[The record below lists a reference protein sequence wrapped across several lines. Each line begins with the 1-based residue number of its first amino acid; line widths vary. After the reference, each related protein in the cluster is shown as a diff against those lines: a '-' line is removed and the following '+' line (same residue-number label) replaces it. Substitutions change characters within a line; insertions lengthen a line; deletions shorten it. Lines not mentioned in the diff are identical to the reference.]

1 MRFCCYHSPD
11 NYRLCRTIEIKS
23 PVPDR
28 KGTWNQIHSTPI
40 TLHSNVTGQLGNWS
54 LGSVS
59 QRPCLNSRLK
69 CTLSWHFIRTYS
81 GTRQA
86 IELLIRWLWMFP
98 CRTWE
103 GRWESGHSRF
113 GSGEEERGGE
123 RRREVE
129 RVYYCTY
136 GVKTEVTWP
145 HCLRFIGRRLEW
157 CGTCFAGVFTL
168 AGGPFATGAC
178 SLCVKRAADW
188 YMLGW
193 VTGCSSDS
201 YQILDE
207 VFGKVMNWYY
217 GNIT

>member
-59 QRPCLNSRLK
+59 QDPRLNSRLK

-98 CRTWE
+98 CGTVCLGREVRVRTQQV
-103 GRWESGHSRF
+103 RF
-113 GSGEEERGGE
+113 RRGGE
-123 RRREVE
+123 RRREEEGGRKGLLLYLWSKNRGHV
-129 RVYYCTY
+129 TSLLAFHWTTL
-136 GVKTEVTWP
+136 GVVWYLL
-145 HCLRFIGRRLEW
+145 CW
-157 CGTCFAGVFTL
+157 CFH
-168 AGGPFATGAC
+168 TGWG
-178 SLCVKRAADW
+178 SLCDGSLLCVSNEQQTDTCSAGLPVAARTLTK
-188 YMLGW
+188 YLTKFSGR
-193 VTGCSSDS
+193 
-201 YQILDE
+201 
-207 VFGKVMNWYY
+207 
-217 GNIT
+217 